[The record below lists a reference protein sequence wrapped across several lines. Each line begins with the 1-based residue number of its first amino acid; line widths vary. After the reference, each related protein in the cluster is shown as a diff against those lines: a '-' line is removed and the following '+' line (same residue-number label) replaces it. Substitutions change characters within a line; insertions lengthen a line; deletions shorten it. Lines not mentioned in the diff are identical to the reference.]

1 MESSFPIN
9 TNPYVNP
16 NPTGAAKVVWYQTNN
31 FLPLSGDSCRPS
43 VDVRNGW
50 YETKE
55 SCLRD
60 VAWFQSEVR
69 PQKWYR
75 VDDNLGHCIAYRS
88 QVNGPPGA
96 PNPPRVFDTYAECSG
111 KYF

>member
-1 MESSFPIN
+1 MDRPLVIN

-16 NPTGAAKVVWYQTNN
+16 DTTAKIVWYQTNN

-60 VAWFQSEVR
+60 VAWFQSATK
-69 PQKWYR
+69 PAKWYR
-75 VDDNLGHCIAYRS
+75 VDDNLGHCIPYNS
-88 QVNGPPGA
+88 QITGPPGA

-111 KYF
+111 KFW